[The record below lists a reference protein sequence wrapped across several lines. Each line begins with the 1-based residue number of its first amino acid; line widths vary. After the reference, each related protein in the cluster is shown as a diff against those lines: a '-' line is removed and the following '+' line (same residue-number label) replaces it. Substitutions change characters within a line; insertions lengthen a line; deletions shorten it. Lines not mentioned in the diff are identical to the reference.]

1 MTFKIISMFNH
12 KGGVSKTTTTFNL
25 AWMLASKG
33 KRVLMV
39 DADPQC
45 NLTGVV
51 LGLNP
56 EWPDTDQELDFGN
69 DGEDEDEKSVEF
81 GASQDSAQDFW
92 TTNFDRTLFG
102 ALKPVFDS
110 EPRAIGAID
119 CLPVEGRPGL
129 YLLPGHLRLGEFE
142 VSLGIAQELAGSMSA
157 LRNLP
162 GSIHYL
168 LRETAESLDI
178 DYVIVDM
185 SPSLGA
191 LNQNLV
197 SISDLLVVPTSPD
210 FFSIMALQSLAR
222 VLPRWG
228 RWAESAAANEVLS
241 EAAYPFPKPRLKL
254 AGIVIQRYR
263 LYRSPT
269 EDEPYGTPTGPF
281 SAWIEKVAE
290 ASRDTFVPALS
301 AAGLTFNESRYEAA
315 EIPSTLVLAQVQEFN
330 SLLPKSQDFHVPVF
344 ELTDEQLGQ
353 AGVVLEGSRAQIVSL
368 NRIFSAMADRVLHLA
383 EASD

>member
-1 MTFKIISMFNH
+1 MTFKTIAMFNH

-56 EWPDTDQELDFGN
+56 EWPE
-69 DGEDEDEKSVEF
+69 EDEPALDLEDAESVEF
-81 GASQDSAQDFW
+81 ADVQNQAEDFW
-92 TTNFDRTLFG
+92 TENFEKTLFG

-110 EPRAIGAID
+110 EPRAIEAID
-119 CLPVEGRPGL
+119 CLPVAGRPGL
-129 YLLPGHLRLGEFE
+129 FLLPGHLRLGEFE
-142 VSLGIAQELAGSMSA
+142 VALGIAQELAGSMSA

-168 LRETAESLDI
+168 LRETAESLDV
-178 DYVIVDM
+178 DYVLVDM

-191 LNQNLV
+191 MNQNLV
-197 SISDLLVVPTSPD
+197 SISDLLIVPTSPD

-222 VLPRWG
+222 VLPRWS
-228 RWAESAAANEVLS
+228 RWAEAAAANEVLRDAS
-241 EAAYPFPKPRLKL
+241 YPFPKPRIKL

-269 EDEPYGTPTGPF
+269 DEEPYGTPTGPF
-281 SAWIEKVAE
+281 AAWIDKVAA
-290 ASRDTFVPALS
+290 ASKETFLPALD
-301 AAGLTFNESRYEAA
+301 AAGLTFSPEEYKAA
-315 EIPSTLVLAQVQEFN
+315 GVPATAVLAQVQEFN
-330 SLLPKSQDFHVPVF
+330 SLLPKSQDYHVPVF
-344 ELTDEQLGQ
+344 ELTDAQLNQEGI
-353 AGVVLEGSRAQIVSL
+353 VLKGSRTQIASL
-368 NRIFSAMADRVLHLA
+368 RRIFDAMADRVLALA
-383 EASD
+383 GS

>member
-56 EWPDTDQELDFGN
+56 EWPEDNQPALELD
-69 DGEDEDEKSVEF
+69 DDESVEY
-81 GASQDSAQDFW
+81 GHSQESAADFW
-92 TTNFDRTLFG
+92 STNFERTLFG

-110 EPRAIGAID
+110 EPRALAAVD
-119 CLPVEGRPGL
+119 CLAVDGRPGL
-129 YLLPGHLRLGEFE
+129 FLLPGHLRLGEFE

-162 GSIHYL
+162 GSIYYL
-168 LRETAESLDI
+168 LNQTAEDLSI
-178 DYVIVDM
+178 DYVLIDM

-191 LNQNLV
+191 LNQNMV
-197 SISDLLVVPTSPD
+197 SISDLLIVPTSPD

-228 RWAESAAANEVLS
+228 RWAQSAAANEVLRDAS
-241 EAAYPFPKPRLKL
+241 YPFPEPRLRL

-269 EDEPYGTPTGPF
+269 DDTPYGTPTGPF
-281 SAWIEKVAE
+281 KAWIDKVTE
-290 ASRDTFVPALS
+290 ASETTFVPAL
-301 AAGLTFNESRYEAA
+301 AASGLTFDKTEYTDAG
-315 EIPSTLVLAQVQEFN
+315 IPPSLVLAQIQEFN
-330 SLLPKSQDFHVPVF
+330 SLLPKSQDFHVPVY
-344 ELTDEQLGQ
+344 ELTDDQLGQ
-353 AGVVLEGSRAQIVSL
+353 AGVVLKDSRTQIESL
-368 NRIFSAMADRVLHLA
+368 RRIFSTLADRVLSLA
-383 EASD
+383 DETTL

>member
-56 EWPDTDQELDFGN
+56 EWPEDDVASELD
-69 DGEDEDEKSVEF
+69 DD
-81 GASQDSAQDFW
+81 ASEEYSAGQDSAEDFW
-92 TTNFDRTLFG
+92 STNFERTIFG

-110 EPRAIGAID
+110 EPRVLTPVD
-119 CLPVEGRPGL
+119 CLTVEGREGL
-129 YLLPGHLRLGEFE
+129 FLLPGHLRFGEFE
-142 VSLGIAQELAGSMSA
+142 VSLGIAQELAGSMMA

-168 LRETAESLDI
+168 LTQTAEELNI
-178 DYVIVDM
+178 DYVLIDM

-191 LNQNLV
+191 LNQNMV
-197 SISDLLVVPTSPD
+197 SISDLLIVPTSPD

-228 RWAESAAANEVLS
+228 RWAQSAAANEVLR
-241 EAAYPFPKPRLKL
+241 EASYPFPEPRLRL

-281 SAWIEKVAE
+281 RAWIEKVE
-290 ASRDTFVPALS
+290 AASETTFVPALS
-301 AAGLTFNESRYEAA
+301 ASGLTLDPSDYEEAN
-315 EIPSTLVLAQVQEFN
+315 IPPSLVLAQIQEFN
-330 SLLPKSQDFHVPVF
+330 SLLPKSQDFHVPVY

-353 AGVVLEGSRAQIVSL
+353 VGVVLQGSRAQINSL
-368 NRIFSAMADRVLHLA
+368 RRIFSTMADRILSLTDDA
-383 EASD
+383 E

>member
-1 MTFKIISMFNH
+1 MAFKIISMFNH
-12 KGGVSKTTTTFNL
+12 KGGVSKTTTTFNV
-25 AWMLASKG
+25 AWMLANKG

-56 EWPDTDQELDFGN
+56 EWPDEEEPTLEL
-69 DGEDEDEKSVEF
+69 EDAESVEF
-81 GASQDSAQDFW
+81 AEVQEQAEDFW
-92 TTNFDRTLFG
+92 SENFERTLFG

-110 EPRAIGAID
+110 EPRAIQAIN
-119 CLPVEGRPGL
+119 CIPVEGCPGL
-129 YLLPGHLRLGEFE
+129 FLLPGHLRLGEFE

-168 LRETAESLDI
+168 LQETAESLEI
-178 DYVIVDM
+178 DYVILDM

-222 VLPRWG
+222 VLPRWK
-228 RWAESAAANEVLS
+228 RWADNAAANEVLRDAS
-241 EAAYPFPKPRLKL
+241 YPFPKPRLKL

-269 EDEPYGTPTGPF
+269 DDQPYGTPTGPF
-281 SAWIEKVAE
+281 AAWINKVAE
-290 ASRDTFVPALS
+290 ASESTFIPALE
-301 AAGLTFNESRYEAA
+301 AAGLTFSSELYAA
-315 EIPSTLVLAQVQEFN
+315 ADIPSNAVIAQVQEFN

-344 ELTDEQLGQ
+344 ELTDDQLGQ
-353 AGVVLEGSRAQIVSL
+353 IGVVLEGSQRQIRSL
-368 NRIFSAMADRVLHLA
+368 RRIFENMTDRILA
-383 EASD
+383 ISES

>member
-56 EWPDTDQELDFGN
+56 EWPEDDEPALELD
-69 DGEDEDEKSVEF
+69 DGESVEF
-81 GASQDSAQDFW
+81 SASQDSAADFW
-92 TTNFDRTLFG
+92 STNFERTLFG

-110 EPRAIGAID
+110 EPRALEAVD
-119 CLPVEGRPGL
+119 CLAVEGRPGL
-129 YLLPGHLRLGEFE
+129 FLLPGHLRLGEFE

-168 LRETAESLDI
+168 LSQTAEELKI
-178 DYVIVDM
+178 DYILIDM

-191 LNQNLV
+191 LNQNMV

-228 RWAESAAANEVLS
+228 RWAQSAAANEVLR
-241 EAAYPFPKPRLKL
+241 EASYPFPAPRLRL

-269 EDEPYGTPTGPF
+269 EDVPYGTPTGPF
-281 SAWIEKVAE
+281 RAWIEKVEE
-290 ASRDTFVPALS
+290 ASAETFVPALRAS
-301 AAGLTFNESRYEAA
+301 GLTFDQSDYEDAG
-315 EIPSTLVLAQVQEFN
+315 IPPNLVLAQIQEFN
-330 SLLPKSQDFHVPVF
+330 SLLPKSQDFHVPVY
-344 ELTDEQLGQ
+344 ELTDDQLGQ
-353 AGVVLEGSRAQIVSL
+353 AGIVLEGSRAQIKSL
-368 NRIFSAMADRVLHLA
+368 RRIFSTMADRVLSLA
-383 EASD
+383 DDAE